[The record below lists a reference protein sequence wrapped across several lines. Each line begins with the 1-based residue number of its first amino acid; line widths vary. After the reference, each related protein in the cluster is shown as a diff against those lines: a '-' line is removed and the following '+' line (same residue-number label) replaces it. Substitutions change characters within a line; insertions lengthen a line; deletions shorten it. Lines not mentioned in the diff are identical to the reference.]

1 VGDACGAIVAIGSR
15 ASARPTPC
23 HDCARATAGDT
34 PALREDASSEKM
46 KLGACVGGHS
56 LHAGDTARVAPR
68 SRVSPLASR
77 SMPPADPA
85 EAVELLHRQLMELE
99 VLEAMYPREGDAG
112 VEVLN
117 PTAADAARAAVDAW
131 ESSGEPPTDA
141 VLRAIPPLRAAL
153 TLHVPGGD
161 GDDRG
166 AVTLRATLPHGYPHE
181 APALEL
187 SASILPRDVAAD
199 VLEKLR
205 ALADERTA
213 ALRDDSTECL
223 MDLAQEA
230 QDAAAAAA
238 AAWARDRPAA
248 SSCEAAAA
256 DDDECHAVIRID
268 HMNDSSGYVKK
279 LQRWCAQL
287 GLAARLFYAL
297 PGGGAGFSAGGDDDP
312 EASAER
318 FRGSGSVG
326 PPPGGRVEGV
336 FVVLGGDGDSVQTFL
351 TRLRTEMVDVDAKG
365 NKCRER
371 QSTTLC
377 RRRADRTKTG
387 QERVPN
393 FDGFECE
400 RYVGGNDALERLLA
414 RFNLLHVGAG
424 TERFQAK
431 GA

>member
-1 VGDACGAIVAIGSR
+1 
-15 ASARPTPC
+15 
-23 HDCARATAGDT
+23 
-34 PALREDASSEKM
+34 
-46 KLGACVGGHS
+46 
-56 LHAGDTARVAPR
+56 
-68 SRVSPLASR
+68 
-77 SMPPADPA
+77 
-85 EAVELLHRQLMELE
+85 
-99 VLEAMYPREGDAG
+99 
-112 VEVLN
+112 
-117 PTAADAARAAVDAW
+117 
-131 ESSGEPPTDA
+131 
-141 VLRAIPPLRAAL
+141 
-153 TLHVPGGD
+153 
-161 GDDRG
+161 
-166 AVTLRATLPHGYPHE
+166 
-181 APALEL
+181 
-187 SASILPRDVAAD
+187 
-199 VLEKLR
+199 
-205 ALADERTA
+205 
-213 ALRDDSTECL
+213 

-248 SSCEAAAA
+248 SSREAAAA

-387 QERVPN
+387 QERVPISTGSSASVRGGQRRAGEASREIQPVARRRG
-393 FDGFECE
+393 DGTIPGEGGVKRASRARILHRPWTATAAASANSE
-400 RYVGGNDALERLLA
+400 VTQSKKPTRSARGHRRTLDLRLLRVGGCTLA
-414 RFNLLHVGAG
+414 RDEARLGTCLGRQRVAAPLRRGA
-424 TERFQAK
+424 
-431 GA
+431 

>member
-1 VGDACGAIVAIGSR
+1 
-15 ASARPTPC
+15 
-23 HDCARATAGDT
+23 
-34 PALREDASSEKM
+34 
-46 KLGACVGGHS
+46 
-56 LHAGDTARVAPR
+56 
-68 SRVSPLASR
+68 
-77 SMPPADPA
+77 MPPADPA
-85 EAVELLHRQLMELE
+85 DAVELLHRQLMELE

-141 VLRAIPPLRAAL
+141 VLNDIPPLRAAL

-166 AVTLRATLPHGYPHE
+166 AVTLRATLPPGYPRE

-187 SASILPRDVAAD
+187 SASVLPRDVAAD
-199 VLEKLR
+199 VLAKLR

-213 ALRDDSTECL
+213 ALGDDGAECL

-238 AAWARDRPAA
+238 AERARERPAP
-248 SSCEAAAA
+248 SSRHAA
-256 DDDECHAVIRID
+256 DDADDDVECHAVIRID

-287 GLAARLFYAL
+287 GLSARLFYAL

-312 EASAER
+312 EAPEDG
-318 FRGSGSVG
+318 RGSSGMVG

-336 FVVLGGDGDSVQTFL
+336 FVVLGGDGDGVQTFL
-351 TRLRTEMVDVDAKG
+351 TRLRTETVDVDAKG

-377 RRRADRTKTG
+377 RRRADQTKTG
-387 QERVPN
+387 QARVPE
-393 FDGFECE
+393 FDGFQCE